1 MVKRKIQK
9 IFGFS
14 CFKASEDM
22 ISSSLPSMGGERD
35 KGGGGGLVEA
45 GRGKGGLKG
54 WLLELKR

>member
-35 KGGGGGLVEA
+35 KGGGLVEA

-54 WLLELKR
+54 

>member
-35 KGGGGGLVEA
+35 KGGGGEGGWWRRVE
-45 GRGKGGLKG
+45 GRGV
-54 WLLELKR
+54 

>member
-1 MVKRKIQK
+1 MVKRKIPK

-22 ISSSLPSMGGERD
+22 ISSSVPSMGGERN
-35 KGGGGGLVEA
+35 KGGGGGGLVEA

-54 WLLELKR
+54 

>member
-1 MVKRKIQK
+1 MVKRKIPK

-14 CFKASEDM
+14 CFKASADM
-22 ISSSLPSMGGERD
+22 ISSSVPSMGGERN

-54 WLLELKR
+54 